1 VYTRGV
7 AGATLVFALVFAR
20 CLPGGKQLHAIL
32 LMGGKILA
40 PKAPWSAVAP
50 ATAFRFDPKAA
61 ASLPHSKVLRTL
73 GPSLRRILK
82 LMERAVAMEGR
93 DNWGVLL
100 LAHGAPDRLEDIPA
114 FLLNVRGGRKLPDA
128 AVNEIIRRYG
138 LIGGSPLLRLT
149 TSQAQGLA
157 KRLGRPIYVGMRNWK
172 PFISDAVRQI
182 AADGVERVVAL
193 CLAPQN
199 SRTSIGLY
207 RTCLFEETE
216 RLAPQVSV
224 AFIDNWHD
232 HPGLVE
238 AFRER
243 VATAL
248 ARVEAE
254 AARPVPVIFTAHSV
268 PQKTIEDGD
277 PYEQQVEETAAL
289 VARALGLEEY
299 EVAFQSQGMT
309 SEPWIGPTVESLIDR
324 NAAQGRRHIL
334 LAPVGFVCDHVEI
347 LYDIDVVFR
356 EYGKARGVTVHRTES
371 LNDSPLFIEALAAV
385 VGERAGGQVG
395 RWAGRQMGRSAGGL

>member
-1 VYTRGV
+1 M
-7 AGATLVFALVFAR
+7 AN
-20 CLPGGKQLHAIL
+20 AI
-32 LMGGKILA
+32 A
-40 PKAPWSAVAP
+40 ESRSA
-50 ATAFRFDPKAA
+50 
-61 ASLPHSKVLRTL
+61 
-73 GPSLRRILK
+73 
-82 LMERAVAMEGR
+82 
-93 DNWGVLL
+93 NWGVLL

-128 AVNEIIRRYG
+128 ALNEIIRRYG

-172 PFISDAVRQI
+172 PFISDAVGQI

-207 RTCLFEETE
+207 RRCLFEETE
-216 RLAPQVSV
+216 RLAPHARIV
-224 AFIDNWHD
+224 FIDNWHD

-254 AARPVPVIFTAHSV
+254 AAGPVPVIFTAHSV

-277 PYEQQVEETAAL
+277 PYERQVKETAAR

-309 SEPWIGPTVESLIDR
+309 SEPWIGPTVESLINR
-324 NAAQGRRHIL
+324 NAAQGWRHIL

-371 LNDSPLFIEALAAV
+371 LNDSSLFIEALATV

-395 RWAGRQMGRSAGGL
+395 R